1 MTHLVFQTVHNI
13 IFPVFG
19 FGRSFANSLFWD
31 TPWSD
36 FAGLFELADDLQ
48 KTKFIWDE
56 EERFACFS
64 WTLCNHQRRD
74 GEKKNNFLLI
84 LLRYVLIRSMHKIWY
99 KLHLFHISIH
109 FQSKSFHF
117 SATTQNI
124 KKNSVLD

>member
-84 LLRYVLIRSMHKIWY
+84 LLRYVHIRIQMIRIIV
-99 KLHLFHISIH
+99 F
-109 FQSKSFHF
+109 
-117 SATTQNI
+117 
-124 KKNSVLD
+124 

>member
-1 MTHLVFQTVHNI
+1 M
-13 IFPVFG
+13 FG
-19 FGRSFANSLFWD
+19 FGRSFANSLLWD

-74 GEKKNNFLLI
+74 GDKKNNFLLI
-84 LLRYVLIRSMHKIWY
+84 LLSYILE
-99 KLHLFHISIH
+99 
-109 FQSKSFHF
+109 
-117 SATTQNI
+117 
-124 KKNSVLD
+124 KKNYSPGPDWTIAIFFQ

>member
-1 MTHLVFQTVHNI
+1 MTHLVFQSDAGVHNI

-74 GEKKNNFLLI
+74 GDKKNNFLLI
-84 LLRYVLIRSMHKIWY
+84 LLRYVLEKKHYSLGRDWTIAI
-99 KLHLFHISIH
+99 F
-109 FQSKSFHF
+109 FQ
-117 SATTQNI
+117 
-124 KKNSVLD
+124 